1 MLTFSDPS
9 PGTARLA
16 GRTAA
21 AMAVLLLAPSAL
33 AAQQEPTDRPA
44 ADPADVRS
52 PDAVVAAV
60 YESISGDAGEERDW
74 DRLRS
79 LFVDG
84 ARLVPSGRRP
94 DGGAGHQVL
103 TVEEYI
109 EGAAGAFAESG
120 FFETEI
126 HAVTERY
133 GDIAHVFS
141 TYESRRAED
150 DAEPF
155 QRGINSIQLWRD
167 GERWWIVTIL
177 WHAEHDG
184 APIPERYG
192 G

>member
-1 MLTFSDPS
+1 MLTFSEPS
-9 PGTARLA
+9 TGTVRLA
-16 GRTAA
+16 CRTAA
-21 AMAVLLLAPSAL
+21 ALAALLLAPAAL
-33 AAQQEPTDRPA
+33 AGQQGHPDRPA
-44 ADPADVRS
+44 ADPADVGS
-52 PDAVVAAV
+52 PDAIVSAV
-60 YESISGDAGEERDW
+60 YESISGAAGEERDW
-74 DRLRS
+74 DRFRS

-94 DGGAGHQVL
+94 DGGAGHRVL

-109 EGAAGAFAESG
+109 EGAARAFAESG

-133 GDIAHVFS
+133 ADIAHVFS

-155 QRGINSIQLWRD
+155 QRGINSIQLWHD

-177 WHAEHDG
+177 WHSEHDG
-184 APIPERYG
+184 APIPPRYG

>member
-9 PGTARLA
+9 PRTARLG

-21 AMAVLLLAPSAL
+21 ALAVLVLAPAAL
-33 AAQQEPTDRPA
+33 AAQQGPSDRPA
-44 ADPADVRS
+44 ADPADVES
-52 PDAVVAAV
+52 PDAIVAAV
-60 YESISGDAGEERDW
+60 YESISGDAGEARDW

-94 DGGAGHQVL
+94 DGGAGHRIL

-109 EGAAGAFAESG
+109 EGAAQAFAESG

-155 QRGINSIQLWRD
+155 QRGINSIQLWHD

-184 APIPERYG
+184 APIPERYEG
-192 G
+192 